1 MMERRSF
8 LATVG
13 ATMLV
18 APNLHAQP
26 AKVLRFVPRNDL
38 DIVDPVWTSTY
49 VTRNHGYLVYDT
61 LYGLDENLMP
71 HPQMVDGH
79 VVEADGTVWTLTL
92 REGLRFHDGEPVLAR
107 DCVASIR
114 RWGARDPLGVSLME
128 ATAELTAPS
137 DRLIRFRL
145 HKPFPM
151 LPEALGKAASH
162 MPCIMPERLARTS
175 PNTPVREVIGSGPF
189 VFDAAERVPGARNVY
204 KRSTNYRPRSAGTP
218 SFTAGP
224 KIVKVDRVEWVTM
237 PDAGTASSALLSGEV
252 DWLERPPGDL
262 LPLIRRNREVV
273 IETSDPTG
281 QISIMRLNHLHP
293 PFDNPAIRRVVL
305 NAVVQSDFMRTMI
318 GDDRSLWR
326 DGIGFFA
333 PGPMASDAGLEAITA
348 PRDLARSRRDL
359 TVAGYRGETVVV
371 IQSSASAMSGVSEV
385 GSDLLKRLGFNV
397 EPLPMDNAAM
407 NQRRVK
413 REPPTQGGWSVFFT
427 SFGGL
432 DQMSPAGHLTLRG
445 NGDRAFAGWPNSPRI
460 EELRDAWFDAPDLPT
475 QKALCAE
482 IQRQAFQ
489 DVPYI
494 PLGQSLDPTAYRH
507 NVRDI
512 PRGFCLF
519 WNVYKA

>member
-1 MMERRSF
+1 MHRRSF
-8 LATVG
+8 LA
-13 ATMLV
+13 ATTAGTLV
-18 APNLHAQP
+18 APSLRAQP

-38 DIVDPVWTSTY
+38 DITDPVWTSTY

-61 LYGLDENLMP
+61 LYGLDEDLRP

-79 VVEADGTVWTLTL
+79 VVEDDGKVWSLTL

-114 RWGARDPLGVSLME
+114 RWAARDPIGASLIE

-137 DRLIRFRL
+137 DRVIRFRL
-145 HKPFPM
+145 HKPFAM

-162 MPCIMPERLARTS
+162 MPCIMPERLAQTS
-175 PNTPVREVIGSGPF
+175 PNTPVREVVGSGPF
-189 VFDAAERVPGARNVY
+189 VFDTVERVPGARNIY
-204 KRSTNYRPRSAGTP
+204 KRFTGYRPRPNGTP

-224 KIVKVDRVEWVTM
+224 KIVKLDRVEWITM
-237 PDAGTASSALLSGEV
+237 PDAGTAASALVSGEV
-252 DWLERPPGDL
+252 DWFERPPGDL
-262 LPLIRRNREVV
+262 LPLISRSRDVV
-273 IETSDPTG
+273 VEISDSTG

-293 PFDNPAIRRVVL
+293 PFDNPAIRRIVL
-305 NAVVQSDFMRTMI
+305 NAVSQSDFMRTMI

-326 DGIGFFA
+326 EDIGIFA

-348 PRDLARSRRDL
+348 PRNIERSRREL
-359 TVAGYRGETVVV
+359 LAAGYGGETVVV
-371 IQSSASAMSGVSEV
+371 IQSSASAMSGVAEV
-385 GSDLLKRLGFNV
+385 GIDLLKRIGFKV

-413 REPPTQGGWSVFFT
+413 REPPTLGGWSAFFT

-432 DQMSPAGHLTLRG
+432 DHMNPAGHLALRG
-445 NGDRAFAGWPNSPRI
+445 NGDRAFAGWPTSPRI
-460 EELRDAWFDAPDLPT
+460 EELRDAWFDAPDLTT
-475 QKALCAE
+475 QKALCAD

-494 PLGQSLDPTAYRH
+494 PLGQSLDPTAYRR
-507 NVRDI
+507 NVRGI

-519 WNVYKA
+519 WNVEKA